1 MLNRWT
7 GCGRLT
13 RDPELRH
20 TQSGTAVA
28 AFTLAIDRDYTWQGN
43 EKATDFIDVVA
54 WRHTGDFVAKYFK
67 KGQLA
72 IVEGHLQVRD
82 YTDRDGK
89 KRRVWEVV
97 AENVYFAGGKRS
109 EAPAAE
115 AAPAAAS
122 GEFTEL
128 KDDDGELP
136 F

>member
-1 MLNRWT
+1 MLNRWV

-28 AFTLAIDRDYTWQGN
+28 AFTLAIDRDYAGQGN

-54 WRHTGDFVAKYFK
+54 WRQKGDFVAKYFK
-67 KGQLA
+67 KGQMA
-72 IVEGHLQVRD
+72 VVEGRLQVRD
-82 YTDRDGK
+82 YTDNDGK
-89 KRRVWEVV
+89 KRRVWEVI

-109 EAPAAE
+109 DAPATA
-115 AAPAAAS
+115 ASPAPAP
-122 GEFTEL
+122 GEYTEL
-128 KDDDGELP
+128 KEDDGDLP

>member
-1 MLNRWT
+1 MLNRWV

-28 AFTLAIDRDYTWQGN
+28 AFTLAIDRDYTGQGN

-54 WRHTGDFVAKYFK
+54 WRHKADFVAKYFK
-67 KGQLA
+67 KGQMA
-72 IVEGHLQVRD
+72 VVEGRLQVRD
-82 YTDRDGK
+82 YIDNDGK
-89 KRRVWEVV
+89 KRRIWEVV

-109 EAPAAE
+109 DAPAAE
-115 AAPAAAS
+115 AAPAPMP
-122 GEFTEL
+122 GEYTEL
-128 KDDDGELP
+128 PEDAGDLP